1 MVDVSNH
8 EYRKVYALLFGVAVM
23 VMLIFF
29 CFGTGCDGAGEGGAR
44 LVPDPH
50 YQRFVVAGD
59 DGTIASV
66 KIGNRHHVPYPE
78 YRRLWE
84 ETMTRVLDASIDD
97 IEAELFAD
105 E

>member
-1 MVDVSNH
+1 MGLAKAVLGSFPILTING
-8 EYRKVYALLFGVAVM
+8 LLSQATDQICVGLVQA
-23 VMLIFF
+23 
-29 CFGTGCDGAGEGGAR
+29 TGNPMESIC
-44 LVPDPH
+44 
-50 YQRFVVAGD
+50 
-59 DGTIASV
+59 TSV